1 LVDEETTTVAATVTV
16 GMDAEKAERD
26 EDFS

>member
-1 LVDEETTTVAATVTV
+1 LVDEETAAVAATVTV
-16 GMDAEKAERD
+16 GVDAEKAEGD